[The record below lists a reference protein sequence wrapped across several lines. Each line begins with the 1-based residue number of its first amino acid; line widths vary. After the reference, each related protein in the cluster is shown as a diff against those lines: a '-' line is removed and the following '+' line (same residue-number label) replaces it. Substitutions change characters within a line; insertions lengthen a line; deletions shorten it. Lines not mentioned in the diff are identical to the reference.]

1 YPKRELAAHLLG
13 YVGLDNTGLNGL
25 EVAYDSKIRGKSG
38 KVLVQTD
45 ARRHVFSRFERPPTA
60 GATIELTIDQYLQ
73 HVAERELH
81 AGVVENRAAGGSTII
96 LDRHTGGILAMANEP
111 TFNPN
116 AYREF
121 DDAERLSRFIQ
132 RYGFGHP
139 VSTDFPSESPG
150 IVWRPEKWTDSALAH
165 VAIGYQIAVIPLQ
178 MVAAVSAIATG
189 GEYLEPRVIRAMY
202 RDNR

>member
-45 ARRHVFSRFERPPTA
+45 ARRHAFSRIERPPTP
-60 GATIELTIDQYLQ
+60 GSTIELTIDEYLQ

-81 AGVVENRAAGGSTII
+81 AGVVAHRAEGGTAII
-96 LDRHTGGILAMANEP
+96 MNPRTGEILAMANQP

-116 AYREF
+116 AYREA
-121 DDAERLSRFIQ
+121 AETDRRNRAVQDL
-132 RYGFGHP
+132 YEPG
-139 VSTDFPSESPG
+139 STFK
-150 IVWRPEKWTDSALAH
+150 IVTASAALEEKVMPLD
-165 VAIGYQIAVIPLQ
+165 AVIDTNPGF
-178 MVAAVSAIATG
+178 VRIGNSVVD
-189 GEYLEPRVIRAMY
+189 EYRGHKYGVLSFSNVIVRSST
-202 RDNR
+202 